1 MVRVWTKKST
11 IRAFAS
17 KSATCRA
24 FPFPPGSIYSGRGS
38 GRLRRCRRSA
48 LRLRRLAGL
57 LRDEGHGMRRPR
69 AGTADTPR
77 RECINKKE
85 LIFCGGGGRGGGIL
99 LFPFSPQEV
108 PGRVRK
114 YKPMV
119 TVVALPTGVWR
130 RFCAFLSFWK
140 WKTFALR
147 RPPLP
152 LPRHQKDRS
161 EKFIFNF
168 PLANLYTLY
177 PWNSLVLWVFLFP
190 SFFNKGYRS
199 D

>member
-85 LIFCGGGGRGGGIL
+85 LIFLRWGWPGGGNPS
-99 LFPFSPQEV
+99 FPFFPPRGAGEGEKIQAYGDGSRSSH
-108 PGRVRK
+108 GS
-114 YKPMV
+114 
-119 TVVALPTGVWR
+119 VASLLCFFIILEMENVCLAT
-130 RFCAFLSFWK
+130 
-140 WKTFALR
+140 T
-147 RPPLP
+147 PPP
-152 LPRHQKDRS
+152 PPAPS
-161 EKFIFNF
+161 EGSK
-168 PLANLYTLY
+168 
-177 PWNSLVLWVFLFP
+177 
-190 SFFNKGYRS
+190 
-199 D
+199 